1 MKKWNFGRMGKWKD
15 GIVEKWKDGKMGN
28 WNGEIV
34 EYWKIGSFGMWE
46 FWNNGKWGNGRME

>member
-1 MKKWNFGRMGKWKD
+1 MANIIQLLKSTREKVEKWKN

-34 EYWKIGSFGMWE
+34 E
-46 FWNNGKWGNGRME
+46 